1 MQLGFRCFR
10 ESKLCCW
17 FFNKKANV
25 SAVRRRQ
32 QQHWSQESLQTEF
45 ADCIYDTGLNNAG
58 ISLLHSQEMEVRSAE
73 FFHD

>member
-1 MQLGFRCFR
+1 MQLGCRYFR
-10 ESKLCCW
+10 ESKLCCC
-17 FFNKKANV
+17 FFNRKANV
-25 SAVRRRQ
+25 SAVRRQ